1 MKSLNEAVDYLKV
14 AEEASSQ
21 RLTQLQTKGAD
32 QRAILFEQER
42 QKRIRETL
50 AAVQEALVN

>member
-1 MKSLNEAVDYLKV
+1 MRSLNEAVDYLKV

-21 RLTQLQTKGAD
+21 RLTQLQRKGAD
-32 QRAILFEQER
+32 HRAILFEQER
-42 QKRIRETL
+42 QKRIRDTL